1 MNFEANYR
9 DLQSKMSFKDGKN
22 GGKKG
27 LKNQININAVF
38 LPFVS
43 RNPERAKFKMVS
55 REYLV
60 NLQDWS

>member
-38 LPFVS
+38 FTICVKES
-43 RNPERAKFKMVS
+43 
-55 REYLV
+55 
-60 NLQDWS
+60 